1 MNVNSTIVSALSPA
15 GYPVEP
21 MSYTGK
27 EKKYFIFNYADDR
40 GEVFADNEP
49 QIDVA
54 SIQIHFFCPGSPANS
69 KFNYKTVIQQTRV
82 RLLKAGFSYPVIT
95 EIYEKETGTNHI
107 IFECSIDG
115 QSETEE

>member
-21 MSYTGK
+21 MSYTGTGK
-27 EKKYFIFNYADDR
+27 TYYTFNYADDR
-40 GEVFADNEP
+40 GEVFADDEP

-54 SIQIHFFCPGSPANS
+54 SIQVHFFCPGN
-69 KFNYKTVIQQTRV
+69 FNYKTVRKQTRV

-107 IFECSIDG
+107 IFECSIDE